1 MYDCTVATVSILS
14 TLTLNSFPSWVISP
28 LTRADIEDNDNVES
42 PSMLT
47 NKCRLSEE
55 VDWFCLRCW
64 LSITCATTYPFLIF
78 EYHSKE
84 IGSVLHRPVTILY
97 SLYISVSS
105 VDNDLPVPSSLSVL
119 NADCGVNTEST
130 PFDHLTPNTPFSME
144 NAMQSVDDV
153 LSPMPHLETKDV
165 EEEETKDLPFRLPET
180 FYDVRVKERYN
191 NQYTSISRISSGSKK
206 IFFILTLVIAAEINK
221 IPLLLLEE
229 LENSVHP
236 RLLQNLLTAIVQLAG
251 DTKVLITS
259 HSPYLI
265 KYLEPTKMKFGIPTE
280 LGVADFR
287 SLKPN
292 KVAKVLKNASAEEV
306 SVGEYMFEMLLDMD
320 CNDELIN
327 EYFK

>member
-1 MYDCTVATVSILS
+1 M
-14 TLTLNSFPSWVISP
+14 LT
-28 LTRADIEDNDNVES
+28 IEDFEPVQID
-42 PSMLT
+42 
-47 NKCRLSEE
+47 
-55 VDWFCLRCW
+55 LR
-64 LSITCATTYPFLIF
+64 
-78 EYHSKE
+78 
-84 IGSVLHRPVTILY
+84 
-97 SLYISVSS
+97 
-105 VDNDLPVPSSLSVL
+105 
-119 NADCGVNTEST
+119 
-130 PFDHLTPNTPFSME
+130 
-144 NAMQSVDDV
+144 
-153 LSPMPHLETKDV
+153 KDV